1 MDLTDSEIEIFA
13 NCSDIKTAG
22 MVRISFGIYNT
33 EEEVDQFLAMMPE
46 IMKVSDNRT
55 YLLEQGR
62 EYSEEELEALI
73 EDIPV
78 QY

>member
-1 MDLTDSEIEIFA
+1 
-13 NCSDIKTAG
+13 

-46 IMKVSDNRT
+46 IMKVSDNKT
-55 YLLEQGR
+55 YLLEIGGGR
-62 EYSEEELEALI
+62 EYAEGELEALI

-78 QY
+78 RY